1 MDRHTGSN
9 HSTGIGAPSPALKVP
24 RQIWALG
31 FVSLLMDVSSEMI
44 HALLPV
50 YLVTVLSVSFAQ
62 VGWIE
67 GIAEATASIVKIF
80 SGAVSDWLGLPKLL
94 AIVGYGLAALV
105 KPIFPLAGGAGGFI
119 TARFLDRVGKGIRGA
134 PRDALVASISP
145 PSQLGASIGLRQSLD
160 TVGAFL
166 GPLAAVALMWA
177 TSNHYRAV
185 FWAAVLPAFLAVA
198 MLTFGVREQ
207 KRAGRPGR
215 FPLRW
220 SEIKTLGP
228 AYWRIV
234 GVAAAFGLARF
245 SEAFLIL
252 KAQAVGLPVALAPM
266 VLVVMNVIYAGAA
279 YPVGALSDVVG
290 RRGLLALG
298 FGVLIAADLAMAFAG
313 SLWVA
318 ALGVALWG
326 LHMGLTQG
334 LLSALVADT
343 TPEGRRGVAY
353 GVYNLASGVAMLLGS
368 VFAGYLWD
376 ASGPQGAFLGGAV
389 LASFALAML
398 LRRRPT

>member
-1 MDRHTGSN
+1 MTAL
-9 HSTGIGAPSPALKVP
+9 GAPSLATKVP

-31 FVSLLMDVSSEMI
+31 FVSLLMDISSETI

-50 YLVTVLSVSFAQ
+50 YLVTVLGVSFAQ

-80 SGAVSDWLGLPKLL
+80 SGAVSDWLGRPKLF
-94 AIVGYGLAALV
+94 AVVGYGLAALV
-105 KPIFPLAGGAGGFI
+105 KPVFPLAGGAGGI
-119 TARFLDRVGKGIRGA
+119 VAARFLDRVGKGIRGA

-145 PSQLGASIGLRQSLD
+145 PSLLGASIGLRQTLD

-166 GPLAAVALMWA
+166 GPLSAVALMWA
-177 TSNHYRAV
+177 TSNQYRAV

-198 MLTFGVREQ
+198 MLAIGVGEQ
-207 KRAGRPGR
+207 ERAGRPGR

-220 SEIKTLGP
+220 SEMKALGP
-228 AYWRIV
+228 AYWRVV
-234 GVAAAFGLARF
+234 GVVAVFGLARF

-298 FGVLIAADLAMAFAG
+298 FGVLIAADLALAFADN
-313 SLWVA
+313 LWVA
-318 ALGVALWG
+318 ALGIGLWG

-353 GVYNLASGVAMLLGS
+353 GVYNLVGGVAMLMGS
-368 VFAGYLWD
+368 AIAGYLWD
-376 ASGPQGAFLGGAV
+376 AMGVRLVRFTSMSFCTEVGPPAQDA
-389 LASFALAML
+389 
-398 LRRRPT
+398 